1 MTIKLQKILV
11 PTDFSEH
18 AAGALQAAE
27 SLARPFG
34 ATLHLLHVVQMP
46 VVPTMPEA
54 APVVPVT
61 FWQELREH
69 ALRNLEKEKARL
81 SAAGVKCELEVI
93 EDVPGFAIA
102 AAAERCRADLIV
114 MGSRGLTGIKHA
126 LLGSVAE
133 RTVRSAPCP
142 VLTVKKGGPLR
153 VRKIVVAMDFSPA
166 ARRALELAQSLAK
179 SAGPAH
185 VILVHAYY
193 VPVELEQ
200 YLITHGK
207 SIPDVLS
214 AEATR
219 DLGFDPG
226 PAAEG
231 RPLGRVRRGGGLARE
246 RGARRGQAEA
256 GRPDR
261 AGHARPARD
270 PAHAAGQRR
279 RTRRAPR
286 GDPGRDG
293 PRTRDEVAPTL
304 LERSDRPCE
313 AERGPSR
320 ARPASEARSEPK
332 ASEVDKTQPKR
343 PLM

>member
-1 MTIKLQKILV
+1 MTIALHKILV

-27 SLARPFG
+27 SLARPIG

-81 SAAGVKCELEVI
+81 VAAGVKCELEVI

-142 VLTVKKGGPLR
+142 VLTVKKGGALR

-166 ARRALELAQSLAK
+166 ARRALELAQLLAK

-219 DLGFDPG
+219 DLEAILTQLQKDGLSAEYVAAAGSPESVVLDVAKQKQADLIALGTHGRRGIPHMLLG
-226 PAAEG
+226 SVAERVVRHAEIPVVTVRAPAA
-231 RPLGRVRRGGGLARE
+231 
-246 RGARRGQAEA
+246 
-256 GRPDR
+256 
-261 AGHARPARD
+261 
-270 PAHAAGQRR
+270 
-279 RTRRAPR
+279 
-286 GDPGRDG
+286 
-293 PRTRDEVAPTL
+293 
-304 LERSDRPCE
+304 
-313 AERGPSR
+313 
-320 ARPASEARSEPK
+320 K
-332 ASEVDKTQPKR
+332 
-343 PLM
+343 

>member
-1 MTIKLQKILV
+1 MTLQKILV

-46 VVPTMPEA
+46 VMPTMPEA
-54 APVVPVT
+54 APVIPVS

-81 SAAGVKCELEVI
+81 GAAGLKCEVEVI
-93 EDVPGFAIA
+93 EDVPGFAIS
-102 AAAERCRADLIV
+102 AAAERAKADLIV

-133 RTVRSAPCP
+133 RTVRAAPCP

-193 VPVELEQ
+193 IPVELEQ

-214 AEATR
+214 PEATR
-219 DLGFDPG
+219 DLETILTKLQKDGLSAEYVAAAGAPESVVLQVAKDKQADLIALGTHGRRGIPHMLLG
-226 PAAEG
+226 SVAERVVRHAEIPVVTVRAPAA
-231 RPLGRVRRGGGLARE
+231 
-246 RGARRGQAEA
+246 
-256 GRPDR
+256 
-261 AGHARPARD
+261 
-270 PAHAAGQRR
+270 
-279 RTRRAPR
+279 
-286 GDPGRDG
+286 
-293 PRTRDEVAPTL
+293 
-304 LERSDRPCE
+304 
-313 AERGPSR
+313 
-320 ARPASEARSEPK
+320 K
-332 ASEVDKTQPKR
+332 
-343 PLM
+343 